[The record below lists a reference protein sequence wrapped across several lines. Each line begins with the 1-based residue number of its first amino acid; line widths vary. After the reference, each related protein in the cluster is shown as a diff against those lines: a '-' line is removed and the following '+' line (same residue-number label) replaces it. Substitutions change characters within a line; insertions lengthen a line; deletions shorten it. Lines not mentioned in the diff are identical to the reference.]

1 MEKCPATAFGSWSR
15 AIFAVAT
22 LTFAGG
28 CFFGMIYLI
37 AAQ

>member
-1 MEKCPATAFGSWSR
+1 MREHAHL
-15 AIFAVAT
+15 IFAVAT